1 MVFKRAKYEEKTA
14 YPNEYITV
22 VSAAGV
28 EQRQYLRVAISNI
41 NDIKM
46 RIKEA
51 DKAYAHGSYA
61 YGDGKIESRKM
72 KLSCHIRGENQA
84 DHDRQYN
91 DIINL
96 FAQRNY
102 SLRMAR
108 DDREYRI
115 AGLVETK
122 QKWVKGFKWLWSD
135 IDITLMMTDPFV
147 YATADTVV
155 NILFTGNQ
163 TDKVVSLYNDSAID
177 VPLIFD
183 FIPMADT
190 PMDNVKIVH
199 TDSGEQMQLTDA
211 LLSYPHK
218 VRIDGNVGTVRRD
231 NDNSINTFSG
241 VFLHALAGRNE
252 FKFTGSAGRIS
263 IIYRS
268 RWFI

>member
-1 MVFKRAKYEEKTA
+1 
-14 YPNEYITV
+14 
-22 VSAAGV
+22 
-28 EQRQYLRVAISNI
+28 
-41 NDIKM
+41 
-46 RIKEA
+46 
-51 DKAYAHGSYA
+51 
-61 YGDGKIESRKM
+61 M

-190 PMDNVKIVH
+190 PMDNVKIMH
-199 TDSGEQMQLTDA
+199 TDSGEQMQLTDS

-218 VRIDGNVGTVRRD
+218 ARVDGNVGTVRRD

-241 VFLHALAGRNE
+241 VFLHALPGRNE
-252 FKFTGSAGRIS
+252 FKFTCPAGQVK
-263 IIYRS
+263 IIYRA

>member
-1 MVFKRAKYEEKTA
+1 MAVKRVLYDHKTA
-14 YPNEYITV
+14 YPDEYITV
-22 VSAAGV
+22 VSATGIM
-28 EQRQYLRVAISNI
+28 RQLYLRIGVDNV
-41 NDIKM
+41 NDLKM

-51 DKAYAHGSYA
+51 DKAFAHGSYA
-61 YGDGKIESRKM
+61 YGDGKVESRKI
-72 KLSCHIRGENQA
+72 KLSCHIRGRDQR

-91 DIINL
+91 ELISL
-96 FAQRNY
+96 LAQRDY
-102 SLRMAR
+102 SLRLAR
-108 DDREYRI
+108 SDREYHI
-115 AGLVETK
+115 AGLTDVK

-135 IDITLMMTDPFV
+135 VDITLLLTDPFT
-147 YATADTVV
+147 YATADTVQ
-155 NILFTGNQ
+155 NIEFSETQ
-163 TDKVVSLYNDSAID
+163 TDAVISLYNDSSID
-177 VPLIFD
+177 VPLIIEFSPLEGQ
-183 FIPMADT
+183 PME
-190 PMDNVKIVH
+190 NVKIVH
-199 TDSGEQMQLTDA
+199 TDSGEQLQLTDA

>member
-51 DKAYAHGSYA
+51 DKAFAHGSYA
-61 YGDGKIESRKM
+61 YGDGKVESRKL
-72 KLSCHIRGENQA
+72 KLSCHIRGCDQK
-84 DHDRQYN
+84 DHDRQFN
-91 DIINL
+91 NL
-96 FAQRNY
+96 IGLLTQRNY
-102 SLRMAR
+102 TLRLAR
-108 DDREYRI
+108 CDREYRI
-115 AGLVETK
+115 AGLLDVK
-122 QKWVKGFKWLWSD
+122 QKWIKGFKWVWSD
-135 IDITLMMTDPFV
+135 VDITLLLTDPFI
-147 YATADTVV
+147 YATADTVQ
-155 NILFTGNQ
+155 NIEFSEAQ
-163 TDKVVSLYNDSAID
+163 IDASISLYNDASID
-177 VPLIFD
+177 VPLIIEFS
-183 FIPMADT
+183 PLEGQ

>member
-1 MVFKRAKYEEKTA
+1 MAFKRVKYEEKNA
-14 YPNEYITV
+14 YPDEYITV
-22 VSAAGV
+22 ISAAGV

-72 KLSCHIRGENQA
+72 KLSCH
-84 DHDRQYN
+84 
-91 DIINL
+91 
-96 FAQRNY
+96 
-102 SLRMAR
+102 
-108 DDREYRI
+108 
-115 AGLVETK
+115 K
-122 QKWVKGFKWLWSD
+122 KWVKGFKWLWSD

-155 NILFTGNQ
+155 NIPFTENQ

-190 PMDNVKIVH
+190 PMDNVKIMH
-199 TDSGEQMQLTDA
+199 TDSGEQMQLTDS

-218 VRIDGNVGTVRRD
+218 ARVDGNVGTVRRD

-241 VFLHALAGRNE
+241 VFLHALPGRNE
-252 FKFTGSAGRIS
+252 FKFTCPAGQVK
-263 IIYRS
+263 IIYRA

>member
-51 DKAYAHGSYA
+51 DKAYAHGSYV
-61 YGDGKIESRKM
+61 YGD
-72 KLSCHIRGENQA
+72 GENQA

-91 DIINL
+91 NIINL

-102 SLRMAR
+102 SLRMVR
-108 DDREYRI
+108 DDREYHI
-115 AGLVETK
+115 AGMVETK

-155 NILFTGNQ
+155 NIPFTENQ

-190 PMDNVKIVH
+190 PMDNVKIMH
-199 TDSGEQMQLTDA
+199 TDSGEQMQLTDS

-218 VRIDGNVGTVRRD
+218 ARVDGNVGTVRRD

-241 VFLHALAGRNE
+241 VFLHALPGRNE
-252 FKFTGSAGRIS
+252 FKFTCPAGQVK
-263 IIYRS
+263 IIYRA